1 MNCFQSPF
9 RVRNGL
15 FSCNAIIKFYNA
27 DMTVLSLVVPC
38 YNEQEALYPFMQELN
53 RVLAGLSDVQ
63 PEVILVNDGSADKTL
78 QVMRELSA
86 QYKCVRY
93 ISFSRNFGKES
104 AMLAG
109 FAAAKGDYVAVM
121 DADLQDPPALL
132 PEMLRVVR
140 EEGYDCAGTRR
151 TTRKGEPPIRSFFA
165 RMFYR
170 FINMISHTQLVD
182 GARDYKLLS
191 RKAVDA
197 LLAMPEYNRFSKGL
211 YEWIGFRTRWLE
223 FQNVERVAG
232 ETKWSFWKLFKY
244 SLEGIVAFTTV
255 PLALASLLGMICMLV
270 ALVIVVSL
278 CVRQMLWH
286 NSVDGWTSMVCIIVF
301 LSGLQLFCAGII
313 GQYLSKMYLEI
324 KRRPHYIIA
333 EQSE

>member
-1 MNCFQSPF
+1 MP
-9 RVRNGL
+9 L
-15 FSCNAIIKFYNA
+15 
-27 DMTVLSLVVPC
+27 LSLVVPC
-38 YNEQEALYPFMQELN
+38 YNEQDALSPFMAELA
-53 RVLAGLSDVQ
+53 RVISTLGDLQ
-63 PEVILVNDGSADKTL
+63 TEVIFVNDGSSDNTL
-78 QVMRELSA
+78 PVIRELA
-86 QYKCVRY
+86 DQYDCVRY

-132 PEMLRVVR
+132 PEMLHAVR

-170 FINMISHTQLVD
+170 LINLISHTQLVD

-197 LLAMPEYNRFSKGL
+197 LLSMPEYNRFSKGL
-211 YEWIGFRTRWLE
+211 YEWIGFRTKWIE
-223 FQNVERVAG
+223 FENVERVAG
-232 ETKWSFWKLFKY
+232 ETKWSFWRLFKY

-255 PLALASLLGMICMLV
+255 PLALASLLGMLCMLV
-270 ALVIVVSL
+270 ALVIIVCL
-278 CVRQMLWH
+278 CVRQFVWH
-286 NSVDGWTSMVCIIVF
+286 NSVDGWTSMVCIIVL
-301 LSGLQLFCAGII
+301 LSGVQLFCVGII
-313 GQYLSKMYLEI
+313 GQYISKMYLEI

>member
-1 MNCFQSPF
+1 
-9 RVRNGL
+9 
-15 FSCNAIIKFYNA
+15 
-27 DMTVLSLVVPC
+27 MTRLSLVVPC
-38 YNEQEALYPFMQELN
+38 YNEQEALYPFVSELSK
-53 RVLAGLSDVQ
+53 VLAELPDVA
-63 PEVILVNDGSADKTL
+63 PEVIFVNDGSADNTL
-78 QVMRELSA
+78 QVIRELA
-86 QYKCVRY
+86 ARYEWVRF

-109 FAAAKGDYVAVM
+109 FEASKGDYVAVM

-132 PEMLRVVR
+132 PDLLHAVR
-140 EEGYDCAGTRR
+140 EEGFDCAGTRR

-211 YEWIGFRTRWLE
+211 YEWIGFRTKWFE

-255 PLALASLLGMICMLV
+255 PLALASLLGMMCMLV
-270 ALVIVVSL
+270 ALLIIVTL
-278 CVRQMLWH
+278 CVRQMVWH
-286 NSVDGWTSMVCIIVF
+286 SSVDGWTSMVCIIVL
-301 LSGLQLFCAGII
+301 LSGLQLFCVGII
-313 GQYLSKMYLEI
+313 GQYVAKMYMEI

-333 EQSE
+333 ETDSD

>member
-1 MNCFQSPF
+1 MP
-9 RVRNGL
+9 L
-15 FSCNAIIKFYNA
+15 
-27 DMTVLSLVVPC
+27 LSLVVPC
-38 YNEQEALYPFMQELN
+38 YNEQEALYPFMAELT
-53 RVLAGLSDVQ
+53 RVIPILGDVQ
-63 PEVILVNDGSADKTL
+63 AEVILVNDGSSDNTL
-78 QVMRELSA
+78 SVIREMA
-86 QYKCVRY
+86 GQYNCVRY

-109 FAAAKGDYVAVM
+109 FEAAKGDYVAVM

-132 PEMLRVVR
+132 PEMLHAVR
-140 EEGYDCAGTRR
+140 EDGYDCAGTRR

-170 FINMISHTQLVD
+170 LINVISQTQLVD

-191 RKAVDA
+191 RKAVEA

-211 YEWIGFRTRWLE
+211 YEWIGFRTKWIE
-223 FQNVERVAG
+223 FENVERVAG

-255 PLALASLLGMICMLV
+255 PLALASLLGMLCMLV
-270 ALVIVVSL
+270 ALVIIVCL
-278 CVRQMLWH
+278 CVRQLVWH
-286 NSVDGWTSMVCIIVF
+286 SSVDGWTSMVCIIVL
-301 LSGLQLFCAGII
+301 LSGVQLFCVGII
-313 GQYLSKMYLEI
+313 GQYISKMYLEI

>member
-1 MNCFQSPF
+1 MFQACPMRAGF
-9 RVRNGL
+9 FL
-15 FSCNAIIKFYNA
+15 AIRKVGVYYEF
-27 DMTVLSLVVPC
+27 MPLLSLVVPC
-38 YNEQEALYPFMQELN
+38 YNEQEVLHLFMEELT
-53 RVLAGLSDVQ
+53 RVAATLGDVQ
-63 PEVILVNDGSADKTL
+63 TEVILVNDGSSDNTL
-78 QVMRELSA
+78 AVIRELA
-86 QYKCVRY
+86 GRYDCVRY

-132 PEMLRVVR
+132 PDMLRAVR
-140 EEGYDCAGTRR
+140 EEGFDCAGTRR
-151 TTRKGEPPIRSFFA
+151 ITRKGEPPIRSFFA
-165 RMFYR
+165 RLFYR
-170 FINMISHTQLVD
+170 LINLISHTQLVD

-191 RKAVDA
+191 RKAVNA
-197 LLAMPEYNRFSKGL
+197 LLSMPEYNRFSKGL
-211 YEWIGFRTRWLE
+211 YEWIGFRTKWLE

-244 SLEGIVAFTTV
+244 SLEGIVAFTTF
-255 PLALASLLGMICMLV
+255 PLALASVLGMLCILV
-270 ALVIVVSL
+270 ALVIIVTLS
-278 CVRQMLWH
+278 VRQILWH
-286 NSVDGWTSMVCIIVF
+286 SSVDGWTSLVCIIVL

-313 GQYLSKMYLEI
+313 GQYISKMYMEI

>member
-1 MNCFQSPF
+1 MKIFQAYPK
-9 RVRNGL
+9 RVGF
-15 FSCNAIIKFYNA
+15 FSCNSYMRAYNEL
-27 DMTVLSLVVPC
+27 MPLLSLIVPC
-38 YNEQEALYPFMQELN
+38 YNEQEALHPFMKELTC
-53 RVLAGLSDVQ
+53 VTSSLGDVQ
-63 PEVILVNDGSADKTL
+63 AEVILVNDGSSDNTL
-78 QVMRELSA
+78 PVIRELA
-86 QYKCVRY
+86 DQYDCVRY

-132 PEMLRVVR
+132 PDMLRAVR
-140 EEGYDCAGTRR
+140 EEGFDCAGTRR

-165 RMFYR
+165 RLFYR
-170 FINMISHTQLVD
+170 LINLISHTQLVD

-197 LLAMPEYNRFSKGL
+197 LLSMPEYNRFSKGL
-211 YEWIGFRTRWLE
+211 YEWIGFRTKWLE

-244 SLEGIVAFTTV
+244 SLEGIVAFTTF
-255 PLALASLLGMICMLV
+255 PLALASVLGMLCILV
-270 ALVIVVSL
+270 ALVIIVCL
-278 CVRQMLWH
+278 CVRQILWH
-286 NSVDGWTSMVCIIVF
+286 SSVDGWTSLVCIVVL

-313 GQYLSKMYLEI
+313 GQYISKMYMEI
-324 KRRPHYIIA
+324 KHRPHYIIA

>member
-1 MNCFQSPF
+1 MRAGFF
-9 RVRNGL
+9 L
-15 FSCNAIIKFYNA
+15 AIHKVGVYYEL
-27 DMTVLSLVVPC
+27 MPLLSLVVPC
-38 YNEQEALYPFMQELN
+38 YNEQEVLHLFMEELT
-53 RVLAGLSDVQ
+53 RVAATLGDVQ
-63 PEVILVNDGSADKTL
+63 TEVIMVNDGSSDNTL
-78 QVMRELSA
+78 AVIRELA
-86 QYKCVRY
+86 GRYDCVRY

-109 FAAAKGDYVAVM
+109 FSAAKGDYVAVM

-132 PEMLRVVR
+132 PDMLRAVR
-140 EEGYDCAGTRR
+140 EEGFDCAGTRR

-170 FINMISHTQLVD
+170 LINLISHTQLVD

-197 LLAMPEYNRFSKGL
+197 LLSMPEYNRFSKGL
-211 YEWIGFRTRWLE
+211 YEWIGFRTKWLE
-223 FQNVERVAG
+223 FQNVERAAG

-244 SLEGIVAFTTV
+244 SLEGIVAFTTF
-255 PLALASLLGMICMLV
+255 PLALASVLGMLCILV
-270 ALVIVVSL
+270 ALVIIVCL
-278 CVRQMLWH
+278 CVRQILWH
-286 NSVDGWTSMVCIIVF
+286 SSVDGWTSLVCIIVL

-313 GQYLSKMYLEI
+313 GQYISKMYMEI

>member
-1 MNCFQSPF
+1 MKIFQAYPK
-9 RVRNGL
+9 RVGF
-15 FSCNAIIKFYNA
+15 FSCNSYMRAYNEP
-27 DMTVLSLVVPC
+27 MPLLSLIVPC
-38 YNEQEALYPFMQELN
+38 YNEQEALHPFMEELT
-53 RVLAGLSDVQ
+53 RVTDTLGDVQ
-63 PEVILVNDGSADKTL
+63 TEVILVNDGSSDNTL
-78 QVMRELSA
+78 EVIRELVG
-86 QYKCVRY
+86 QYDCVRY

-132 PEMLRVVR
+132 PDMLRAVR
-140 EEGYDCAGTRR
+140 EEGFDCAGTRR
-151 TTRKGEPPIRSFFA
+151 TTRKGEPPIRSLFA

-170 FINMISHTQLVD
+170 LINLISHTQLVD

-191 RKAVDA
+191 RRAVDA
-197 LLAMPEYNRFSKGL
+197 LLSMPEYNRFSKGL
-211 YEWIGFRTRWLE
+211 YEWIGFRTKWLE

-244 SLEGIVAFTTV
+244 SLEGIVAFTTF
-255 PLALASLLGMICMLV
+255 PLALASVLGMLCMLV
-270 ALVIVVSL
+270 ALVIIVTL
-278 CVRQMLWH
+278 CVRQILWH
-286 NSVDGWTSMVCIIVF
+286 SSVDGWTSLVCIIVL

-313 GQYLSKMYLEI
+313 GQYISKMYLEI